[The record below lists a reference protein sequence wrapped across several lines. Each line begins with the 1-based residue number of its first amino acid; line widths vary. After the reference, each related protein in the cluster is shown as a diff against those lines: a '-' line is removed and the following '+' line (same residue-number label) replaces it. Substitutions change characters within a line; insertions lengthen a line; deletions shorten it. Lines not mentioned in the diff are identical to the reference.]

1 MKHKCVNYKLNTYTP
16 PPPNKGNYNEII
28 VFQFQQFY
36 NDDWCEQKQ
45 HFNIILVKFT
55 ALNYFKNEN

>member
-16 PPPNKGNYNEII
+16 PPPSDETDEKATDEII
-28 VFQFQQFY
+28 FFQFQQFY

-45 HFNIILVKFT
+45 HFNII
-55 ALNYFKNEN
+55 

>member
-16 PPPNKGNYNEII
+16 PPIKATDE
-28 VFQFQQFY
+28 VMFFQFQQFY

>member
-1 MKHKCVNYKLNTYTP
+1 MCKLQTHHLHP
-16 PPPNKGNYNEII
+16 PPSQIEATDEII
-28 VFQFQQFY
+28 FFQFQQFC

-55 ALNYFKNEN
+55 AFNYFKNEN